1 MPDWIPA
8 GTIGSAQVTLS
19 GKEESSLN
27 VPATQEQI
35 DRRINDF
42 ASRCFRDIAD
52 RDYIAA
58 RLASRAL
65 LIPQFLWS
73 AQQAVEKYLKYFLL
87 VHRIKATKVRHDI
100 HKALELTKRGP
111 FPMDLSPPCL
121 EFINTVAELGE
132 YRYLDVSYFVQG
144 YALLD
149 LDRAVWELRRYC
161 QLLDTQ
167 QAAPSEHLKRIE
179 LAKEQIRQSKSRPP
193 HEFKVLGG
201 YLEEVLANKK
211 HAARSPLIW
220 NNAFF
225 GNRKRETVRAHD
237 HFIGEN
243 APLYLFPQMLD
254 QLLEYVFIPPKLV
267 DQYRLH
273 LAEVEAGR
281 ITP

>member
-1 MPDWIPA
+1 M
-8 GTIGSAQVTLS
+8 
-19 GKEESSLN
+19 
-27 VPATQEQI
+27 
-35 DRRINDF
+35 
-42 ASRCFRDIAD
+42 AD

-58 RLASRAL
+58 RMANRAL

-73 AQQAVEKYLKYFLL
+73 AQQAVEKYIKYILL
-87 VHRIKATKVRHDI
+87 VHRIKATKVKHDI
-100 HKALELTKRGP
+100 HKALDFAKQAP
-111 FPMDLSPPCL
+111 FTMDLSPHCL

-132 YRYLDVSYFVQG
+132 YRYLDVSYFVEG
-144 YALLD
+144 YALVD

-161 QLLDTQ
+161 QLLDAR
-167 QAAPSEHLKRIE
+167 QAASSEQLERIE
-179 LAKEQIRQSKSRPP
+179 LAKEQIRQSRTRPP
-193 HEFKVLGG
+193 HEFKLLGG
-201 YLEEVLANKK
+201 YLENVLASRK
-211 HAARSPLIW
+211 HAARPPLIW

-225 GNRKRETVRAHD
+225 GDRKRKTVRAHD

-273 LAEVEAGR
+273 LVEVEAGR